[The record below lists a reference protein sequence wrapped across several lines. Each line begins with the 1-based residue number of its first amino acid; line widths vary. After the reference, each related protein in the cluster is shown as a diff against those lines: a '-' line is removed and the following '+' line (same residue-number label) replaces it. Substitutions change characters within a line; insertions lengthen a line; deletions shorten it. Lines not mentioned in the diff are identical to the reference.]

1 LILKFVPKEEKYI
14 LMFVGIYLQ
23 KRTNEK
29 N

>member
-1 LILKFVPKEEKYI
+1 LKFVPKEEKYI